1 MKHFGF
7 MEKKIK
13 TGSHLKLKTI
23 LINSFTPGFLS
34 TEHTNN
40 SLKDLLSSKNLV
52 ILVLYFTLQKKK
64 ISKRKQYLG
73 YGKFPSEDEEKKS
86 RSNRYKLKKA
96 IYRL

>member
-1 MKHFGF
+1 MVLWR
-7 MEKKIK
+7 KKNYK
-13 TGSHLKLKTI
+13 TGSNLKLKI
-23 LINSFTPGFLS
+23 VLINNFTPRFIN

-52 ILVLYFTLQKKK
+52 IQVLYFTLQKKK

-73 YGKFPSEDEEKKS
+73 YGQFLSEDEEGKKS

-96 IYRL
+96 IARL